1 MKVSHTSSEYQQG
14 LDGGEISGDDLAV
27 SKSELDRIRE
37 DHGSDSHES
46 ADLLELRNME

>member
-37 DHGSDSHES
+37 DHGRIRTKVLTFWS
-46 ADLLELRNME
+46 